1 MIVGIG
7 IDTTEINRFIAWSNF
22 SQKKLLRIFSEQE
35 IIYAFNNSH
44 INKKAE
50 RLAARFAAREAFY
63 KALHQMAPGN
73 TVPLLTLCKK
83 IEVEYK
89 KGMSPQLIV
98 DWDALKQYIKNSQTL
113 PRIKSHLSITH
124 SKNSATAMVI
134 LEQ

>member
-1 MIVGIG
+1 M
-7 IDTTEINRFIAWSNF
+7 
-22 SQKKLLRIFSEQE
+22 RIFSEQE

-73 TVPLLTLCKK
+73 TVPLLIMQK